1 MLQGFHTCNRA
12 CSQSSLK
19 RAVIALLHVAV
30 IHHRITLYKDSI
42 TPAASPAQHVNQP
55 VLRVIRWTVNGGF
68 ADMFLGSSNGYETSV
83 LRHQMQ
89 LHLVHS
95 LQLLQQPLP
104 LLLRAQKQTPLK
116 QELHRC
122 SRSATS
128 AVSGP
133 YSDATEPGYTAL
145 LTAFT
150 GLFQARQDGGHSSV
164 PNLRSLG
171 SSPCYA
177 AEAAWWYHGAK
188 QARTMVPPKPR
199 LNRENRHPWYHVSE
213 AVPPQRPVV
222 PPPVVS
228 PVFPFVTPICPPFA
242 P

>member
-1 MLQGFHTCNRA
+1 MLQGFHTCNRD
-12 CSQSSLK
+12 CSQSPLK

-68 ADMFLGSSNGYETSV
+68 ADMFLGSSNKHETSV
-83 LRHQMQ
+83 LRHQMR
-89 LHLVHS
+89 LHLAHS

-122 SRSATS
+122 SRGATS

-133 YSDATEPGYTAL
+133 DSNATEPAC
-145 LTAFT
+145 T
-150 GLFQARQDGGHSSV
+150 GLLDGVYGPVPGPARRGSKQCAKPALARFVTLLQRLCRTVVPRCQAS
-164 PNLRSLG
+164 
-171 SSPCYA
+171 
-177 AEAAWWYHGAK
+177 
-188 QARTMVPPKPR
+188 
-199 LNRENRHPWYHVSE
+199 LNRGT
-213 AVPPQRPVV
+213 A
-222 PPPVVS
+222 
-228 PVFPFVTPICPPFA
+228 
-242 P
+242 